1 MTQDHDDNIRLRPD
15 GSIDTGYYMKIGRDL
30 RSEQAHAMA
39 RSLWFGRGGYF
50 GFVLPSLTRQK
61 PSSSKGLQSV

>member
-1 MTQDHDDNIRLRPD
+1 
-15 GSIDTGYYMKIGRDL
+15 MKIGRDL